1 MPAPSLAH
9 LALEQVEDMRT
20 LLEPGPTPDLPLS
33 PAARSALL
41 LALAKLEDAARR
53 RIGWSEREALRRKGN
68 GVAETP
74 VPRSPVD

>member
-9 LALEQVEDMRT
+9 LALTEVEHMRK
-20 LLEPGPTPDLPLS
+20 LLEPGPTPELPLS

-53 RIGWSEREALRRKGN
+53 RIGWSEREVLRRKGN
-68 GVAETP
+68 GVGEPPA
-74 VPRSPVD
+74 PRSPVD